1 VAANFIKPN
10 GKIHMNKTLFSI
22 ALVSILAACGGGG
35 GDSTSQPSAAQPP
48 VPVVVPVVG
57 NDFSSRQ
64 PVTSVPTPS
73 YAVNSFQSDAF
84 VRLNSIRSS
93 VGLGLLAQNTNL
105 DNAAAAHSKYMN
117 LNGLADNVHVESA
130 GKPGF
135 TGARVGDRIGAT
147 SYGRPTGGGEVI
159 SFVGSAKESI
169 DGLIAAVY
177 HRMVLL
183 QYRPKEIGIGF
194 LQTSTDKNP
203 LFNTYN
209 NVFNLAYADGGQ
221 GAPAVNAVVWPADNS
236 TTTSVSMP
244 AELPRPGIPG
254 ASGVFGYP
262 VSISVD
268 EDRVLVPTTFTLTDN
283 TGATVSCNLVSFAT
297 DPNMVTFNN
306 KSFVAV
312 VPRDSL
318 KAASTY
324 TVQFVGNLD
333 GAPFSRSWSFKTP

>member
-1 VAANFIKPN
+1 MVAPTGNNF
-10 GKIHMNKTLFSI
+10 
-22 ALVSILAACGGGG
+22 
-35 GDSTSQPSAAQPP
+35 SA
-48 VPVVVPVVG
+48 
-57 NDFSSRQ
+57 RQ
-64 PVTSVPTPS
+64 PVTLVPTPT
-73 YAVNSFQSDAF
+73 YAANSFQSDAF

-105 DNAAAAHSKYMN
+105 DTAAAAHSKYMN

-130 GKPGF
+130 GKTGF

-169 DGLIAAVY
+169 DGLVAAVY

-183 QYRPKEIGIGF
+183 QYKPKEIGVGF

-209 NVFNLAYADGGQ
+209 QVFNLAYADGGQ

-236 TTTSVSMP
+236 TTTSVRMP
-244 AELPRPGIPG
+244 NEQPRPGTPG

-262 VSISVD
+262 ASISVD
-268 EDRVLVPTTFTLTDN
+268 EDRVLTVSAFVLTDSA
-283 TGATVSCNLVSFAT
+283 GSVVSANLLSPAN
-297 DPNMVTFNN
+297 DPNLLALNV
-306 KSFVAV
+306 KYFVGL
-312 VPRDSL
+312 VPRDPL
-318 KAASTY
+318 KPATTY
-324 TVQFVGNLD
+324 TAQFVGTLD
-333 GAPFSRSWSFKTP
+333 GAPFSRTWSFKTP